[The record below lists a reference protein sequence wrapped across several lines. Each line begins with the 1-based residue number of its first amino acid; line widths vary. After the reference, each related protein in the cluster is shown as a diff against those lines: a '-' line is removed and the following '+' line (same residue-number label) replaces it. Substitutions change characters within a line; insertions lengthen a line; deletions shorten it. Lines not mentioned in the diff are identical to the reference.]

1 MSQGNKRAL
10 GFWRCWA
17 LVVGGAIGSAIFMM
31 PAVLVTYGGLGLLSW
46 ATAAV
51 GALFV
56 AMTLGNLSRR
66 VTTAGGPYAYA
77 HAGFGDFGGFLIAWS
92 YWIAL
97 WTASAG
103 ITIAFT
109 GYVGVLIPVIGAS
122 PLLMIGSGLVLI
134 WSLVWVN
141 ITGVKESGI
150 FSLATTILKLIP
162 LIIIGS
168 IGLFFVDTETLPPM
182 NPGTDNSAYLFASA
196 FALTFWT
203 FVGIESAT
211 VPAEDVIDPEKT
223 IPRALIV
230 GTLTIAAVY
239 LLVAFAVMGM
249 IPAAVL
255 AESGSPLAD
264 AGVHMA
270 GSWGGIAISIGA
282 LVSMVG
288 AFNVTLLAAG
298 QTAMAAARDRVF
310 PQVFK
315 RMTKHNTPGAS
326 FVIAGL
332 LASAMLIMSQ
342 TKGLVGAYTFVILI
356 ATLTTVVPYAFSA
369 MAGLLLG
376 LHDEKTSPARRN
388 REAVISIVAFL
399 ICIWVIASS
408 GEDAAYWTLLLLMA
422 GVPVYVGVTRKK
434 KIEAGAIQ
442 ADSNNSEQD

>member
-31 PAVLVTYGGLGLLSW
+31 PAVLVSYGGLGLLSW

-122 PLLMIGSGLVLI
+122 PPLMIGSGLVLI
-134 WSLVWVN
+134 WSLVWLN
-141 ITGVKESGI
+141 IAGVRESGI

-162 LIIIGS
+162 LVVIGS
-168 IGLFFVDTETLPPM
+168 IGLLFVETETLPPM
-182 NPGTDNSAYLFASA
+182 NPGTTNSAYLFASA

-203 FVGIESAT
+203 FVGIEAVT
-211 VPAEDVIDPEKT
+211 VPSEDVINPEKT
-223 IPRALIV
+223 IPKALIA

-249 IPAAVL
+249 IPAGQL
-255 AESGSPLAD
+255 AASGSPLAD
-264 AGVHMA
+264 AGVRMA
-270 GSWGGIAISIGA
+270 GGWGGIAVSIGA
-282 LVSMVG
+282 LISMIG

-298 QTAMAAARDRVF
+298 QTAMAAARDRIF
-310 PQVFK
+310 PQIFV

-326 FVIAGL
+326 LVIAGI

-356 ATLTTVVPYAFSA
+356 ATLTSVVPYAFSS

-376 LHDEKTSPARRN
+376 IHDEKTSPARRK
-388 REAVISIVAFL
+388 REAIISIVAFL
-399 ICIWVIASS
+399 ICMWVIAAS

-422 GVPVYVGVTRKK
+422 GVPVYVAVTRNK

-442 ADSNNSEQD
+442 ADSNDLS

>member
-1 MSQGNKRAL
+1 MSQGNERAL

-31 PAVLVTYGGLGLLSW
+31 PAVLVSYGGLGLLSW
-46 ATAAV
+46 AAAAV
-51 GALFV
+51 GALFI

-66 VTTAGGPYAYA
+66 VTKAGGPYAYA

-97 WTASAG
+97 WTASAA
-103 ITIAFT
+103 IAIAFT
-109 GYVGVLIPVIGAS
+109 GYVGVLIPVIGAN
-122 PLLMIGSGLVLI
+122 PLLMIGSGLFLI
-134 WSLVWVN
+134 WTLVWLN
-141 ITGVKESGI
+141 IAGVRESGI

-182 NPGTDNSAYLFASA
+182 NPGTTNSAYLFASA

-203 FVGIESAT
+203 FVGIEAAT

-249 IPAAVL
+249 IPAGQL

-264 AGVHMA
+264 AGIHMA
-270 GSWGGIAISIGA
+270 GSWGGIAVSIGA
-282 LVSMVG
+282 LISMIG
-288 AFNVTLLAAG
+288 AFNVTLLTAS

-310 PQVFK
+310 PRVFE

-326 FVIAGL
+326 IVIAGAL
-332 LASAMLIMSQ
+332 SSVMLIMSQ
-342 TKGLVGAYTFVILI
+342 TKGLVGAYTFVLLI
-356 ATLTTVVPYAFSA
+356 ATLTTVVPYAFAS

-376 LHDEKTSPARRN
+376 IHDKNTSPARRR
-388 REAVISIVAFL
+388 REAIVSIIAFL
-399 ICIWVIASS
+399 ICMWVIASS
-408 GEDAAYWTLLLLMA
+408 GKDAAYWTLLLLMA
-422 GVPVYVGVTRKK
+422 GVPVYVAVTRNK
-434 KIEAGAIQ
+434 KIEEGAIQ
-442 ADSNNSEQD
+442 EDSNDLS

>member
-31 PAVLVTYGGLGLLSW
+31 PAVLVSYGGLGLLSW

-122 PLLMIGSGLVLI
+122 PPLMIGSGLVLI
-134 WSLVWVN
+134 WSLVWLN
-141 ITGVKESGI
+141 IAGVRESGI

-162 LIIIGS
+162 LVVIGS
-168 IGLFFVDTETLPPM
+168 IGLLFVETETLPPM
-182 NPGTDNSAYLFASA
+182 NPGTTNSAYLFASA

-203 FVGIESAT
+203 FVGIEAVT
-211 VPAEDVIDPEKT
+211 VPSEDVINPDKT
-223 IPRALIV
+223 IPKALIA

-249 IPAAVL
+249 IPAGQL
-255 AESGSPLAD
+255 AASGSPLAD
-264 AGVHMA
+264 AGVRMA
-270 GSWGGIAISIGA
+270 GGWGGIAVSIGA
-282 LVSMVG
+282 LISMIG

-298 QTAMAAARDRVF
+298 QTAMAAARDRIF
-310 PQVFK
+310 PQIFV

-326 FVIAGL
+326 LVIAGI

-356 ATLTTVVPYAFSA
+356 ATLTSVVPYAFSS

-376 LHDEKTSPARRN
+376 IHDEKTSPARRK
-388 REAVISIVAFL
+388 REAIISIVAFL
-399 ICIWVIASS
+399 ICMWVIAAS

-422 GVPVYVGVTRKK
+422 GVPVYVAVTRNK

-442 ADSNNSEQD
+442 ADSNDLS

>member
-31 PAVLVTYGGLGLLSW
+31 PAVLVSYGGLGLLSW

-109 GYVGVLIPVIGAS
+109 GYVGVLIPAIGAS
-122 PLLMIGSGLVLI
+122 PPLMIGSGLVLI
-134 WSLVWVN
+134 WSLVWLN
-141 ITGVKESGI
+141 IAGVRESGI

-162 LIIIGS
+162 LVVIGS
-168 IGLFFVDTETLPPM
+168 IGLLFVETETLPPM
-182 NPGTDNSAYLFASA
+182 NPGTTNSAYLFASA

-203 FVGIESAT
+203 FVGIEAVT
-211 VPAEDVIDPEKT
+211 VPSEDVINPEKT
-223 IPRALIV
+223 IPKALIA

-249 IPAAVL
+249 IPAGQL
-255 AESGSPLAD
+255 AASGSPLAD

-270 GSWGGIAISIGA
+270 GGWGGIAVSIGA
-282 LVSMVG
+282 LVSMIG

-298 QTAMAAARDRVF
+298 QTAMAAARDRIF
-310 PQVFK
+310 PQIFV

-326 FVIAGL
+326 LVIAGC

-356 ATLTTVVPYAFSA
+356 ATLTSVVPYAFSS

-376 LHDEKTSPARRN
+376 IHDEKTSPARRK
-388 REAVISIVAFL
+388 REAIISIVAFL
-399 ICIWVIASS
+399 ICMWVIAAS

-422 GVPVYVGVTRKK
+422 GVPVYVAVTRNK

-442 ADSNNSEQD
+442 ADSNDLS